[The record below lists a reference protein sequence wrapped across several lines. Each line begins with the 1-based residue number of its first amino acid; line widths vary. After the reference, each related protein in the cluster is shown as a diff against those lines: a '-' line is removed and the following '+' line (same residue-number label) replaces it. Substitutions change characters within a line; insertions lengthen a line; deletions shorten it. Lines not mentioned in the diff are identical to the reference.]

1 MQSQREI
8 LKCREREGRDA
19 NLREIC
25 SKIFFNEV
33 DYFSICRRSQRLGE
47 HAIFENIKLNFV
59 LLLELVFLF
68 FQIKIDY
75 RVSV

>member
-19 NLREIC
+19 NMREIC

-33 DYFSICRRSQRLGE
+33 DYFSICRRSQRLRQ
-47 HAIFENIKLNFV
+47 H
-59 LLLELVFLF
+59 
-68 FQIKIDY
+68 D
-75 RVSV
+75 VSIVKD